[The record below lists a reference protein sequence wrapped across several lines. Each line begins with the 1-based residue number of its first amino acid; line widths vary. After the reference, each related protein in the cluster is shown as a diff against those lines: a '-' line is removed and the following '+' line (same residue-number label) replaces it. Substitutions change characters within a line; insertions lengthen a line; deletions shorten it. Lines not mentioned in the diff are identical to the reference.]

1 MRKLAESDIPRAGVD
16 GCIAVRMH
24 SRRCFLSSLGAAA
37 LAPFLPG
44 CRIADDREY
53 LAGVRSRYEREL
65 LESVVPFWEAHSIDR
80 EFGGFLTCLRR
91 DGSIYDTFKHLWMQW
106 REVYMFARLWNAG
119 YRERRYIDNALH
131 GFDFLLRHGRMA
143 DGSYHYLLDRTGKVL
158 SDSDG
163 GMEVFTESFAAI
175 GCAELYKATGEER
188 FRREALGAYSV
199 YRRKTAH
206 GSGSYDLLAYPMI
219 ELNVLSVMREA
230 FGGGYDAE
238 IGNAIRRIRRFAEP
252 KTGVMLERAP
262 KSGGFELE
270 TQFGRFVN
278 PGHAL
283 EGCSFIMRHL
293 RERPDSETLAFVLAE
308 ARTMFEFGWDK
319 VDGGIWYFRDALDMP
334 MARHEYFLKA
344 WWPQNEAASAMLQ
357 AYELSGDG
365 WYLDAFRRTD
375 EFAWRNLRDAEYGEW
390 FAYAPVG
397 GRKFH
402 DYKGSRFKGFFHL
415 PRQLLDCIQAIDRIQ
430 RSGKAKQMK
439 GTNA

>member
-1 MRKLAESDIPRAGVD
+1 
-16 GCIAVRMH
+16 MH
-24 SRRCFLSSLGAAA
+24 GRRFFLSSLGAAA

-44 CRIADDREY
+44 CRIFDNEKDY

-65 LESVVPFWEAHSIDR
+65 LDRVVPFWEAHSIDR
-80 EFGGFLTCLRR
+80 ECGGFLTCLSR
-91 DGSIYDTFKHLWMQW
+91 DGSVYDTFKHLWMQW
-106 REVYMFARLWNAG
+106 REVYMFARLWNSG
-119 YRERRYIDNALH
+119 YRNRRYLDNALH
-131 GFDFLLRHGRMA
+131 GFDFLLRHGRMS

-175 GCAELYKATGEER
+175 GCAELYRATGEER
-188 FRREALGAYSV
+188 FRREALCAYDV

-219 ELNVLSVMREA
+219 ELNVLLVMGEA

-238 IGNAIRRIRRFAEP
+238 IDNAIRRIRRFAEP
-252 KTGVMLERAP
+252 KTGIVVERAP
-262 KSGGFELE
+262 KSGGFELD

-293 RERPDSETLAFVLAE
+293 RERPDSETLAFVLSTV
-308 ARTMFEFGWDK
+308 RTMGEFGWDP
-319 VDGGIWYFRDALDMP
+319 VDGGIWYFRDARGLP
-334 MARHEYFLKA
+334 MSRHEYFLKA

-365 WYLDAFRRTD
+365 WYLEFFRKID
-375 EFAWRNLRDAEYGEW
+375 SFAWRNLRDAEYGEW

-397 GRKFH
+397 GRMFH

-415 PRQLLDCIQAIDRIQ
+415 PRQLLDCIQAIDRMQ
-430 RSGKAKQMK
+430 RSG
-439 GTNA
+439 TV

>member
-1 MRKLAESDIPRAGVD
+1 MENLAENRDLLRRECHA
-16 GCIAVRMH
+16 AVRMH
-24 SRRCFLSSLGAAA
+24 GRRCFLSSLGAVA

-44 CRIADDREY
+44 CRTVDDKGY

-65 LESVVPFWEAHSIDR
+65 LDSVVPFWERHSIDR

-91 DGSIYDTFKHLWMQW
+91 DGSVYDTFKHMWMQW

-119 YRERRYIDNALH
+119 YRNRRYLDNALH

-143 DGSYHYLLDRTGKVL
+143 DGSYHYLLDRAGKVL

-163 GMEVFTESFAAI
+163 GMEVFNESFAAI

-188 FRREALGAYSV
+188 FRREAFSAYDV
-199 YRRKTAH
+199 YRRKTSRDGA
-206 GSGSYDLLAYPMI
+206 YDQLAYPMI
-219 ELNVLSVMREA
+219 ELNVLLVMGEA
-230 FGGGYDAE
+230 FGGYNDA
-238 IGNAIRRIRRFAEP
+238 AIDAAIKRIRRFAHP
-252 KTGVMLERAP
+252 DTGVMLERAP
-262 KSGGFELE
+262 KGGGFELD

-283 EGCSFIMRHL
+283 EGCSFIMHHL
-293 RERPDSETLAFVLAE
+293 RKRPNRELLKFVLAE
-308 ARTMFEFGWDK
+308 ARTMFEFGWDP

-334 MARHEYFLKA
+334 MVRHEYFLKA

-375 EFAWRNLRDAEYGEW
+375 EFAWRNLRDAEHGEW

-397 GRKFH
+397 GRMFH

-415 PRQLLDCIQAIDRIQ
+415 PRQLLDCIQTIDRMQ
-430 RSGKAKQMK
+430 RSAKV
-439 GTNA
+439 

>member
-1 MRKLAESDIPRAGVD
+1 M
-16 GCIAVRMH
+16 AVRMH
-24 SRRCFLSSLGAAA
+24 GRRSFLSSLGAAA

-44 CRIADDREY
+44 CRIVDDREY

-65 LESVVPFWEAHSIDR
+65 LEHVVPFWEAHSIDR
-80 EFGGFLTCLRR
+80 ECGGFLTCLCR
-91 DGSIYDTFKHLWMQW
+91 DGSVYDTFKHLWMQW

-119 YRERRYIDNALH
+119 YRNRRYLDNALH
-131 GFDFLLRHGRMA
+131 GFDFLMRHGRMS

-175 GCAELYKATGEER
+175 GCAELYRATGEER
-188 FRREALGAYSV
+188 FRREALGAYDV

-238 IGNAIRRIRRFAEP
+238 IDNAIRRIRRFAEP
-252 KTGVMLERAP
+252 KTGIVVERAP
-262 KSGGFELE
+262 KSGGFELG

-293 RERPDSETLAFVLAE
+293 RERPDSETLAFVLSTV
-308 ARTMFEFGWDK
+308 RTMGEFGWDPI
-319 VDGGIWYFRDALDMP
+319 DGGIWYFRDVCGLP
-334 MARHEYFLKA
+334 MSRHEYFLKA

-365 WYLDAFRRTD
+365 WYLEFFRKID
-375 EFAWRNLRDAEYGEW
+375 SFAWRNLRDAEYGEW

-397 GRKFH
+397 GRMFH

-415 PRQLLDCIQAIDRIQ
+415 PRQLLDCIQAIDRMQ
-430 RSGKAKQMK
+430 RSGTA
-439 GTNA
+439 